1 VISRRFAGILAA
13 SALAAYAVLLVAA
26 NSWIAGGSDS
36 SGYLNEARLF
46 SRGKVSEEIG
56 ALELL
61 GLPLTDPRPD
71 AFIPL
76 GYRAGPAPGTMVP
89 TYPPGLPLHMALLGT
104 IGGWNAAPF
113 LAGPIAAVAS
123 LLLLFG
129 VARELGLSRGL
140 AAAGAVILA
149 LSPIFLGMAVQP
161 MSDVPATAWV
171 LAAIYFA
178 LRARRR
184 PGWAFAA
191 GAAFGVAVLVR
202 PTNSLAVIPLLFA
215 LPAGRGAILRAVAG
229 GAPFAAFLLLFNHAA
244 FGSAMATG
252 YSGMLRR
259 TMSPGNVL
267 PQIRHYAFWLPA
279 LLTPFLPLAW
289 LGIGF
294 DRRVARRDR
303 ALLLTWF
310 GAFFAFYC
318 FYELYDDW
326 WSARFLLP
334 GIPAIVLAA
343 LFVARDVTL
352 PAKPRSI
359 LGFAALAAVVV
370 VSVAWAARFQ
380 LLRMARGDVAYRDAS
395 RRAARFVPS
404 RSLIAAM
411 QMSGALKYY
420 ADRPILRWDYTS
432 PERFADLRRRAAERG
447 VALYALLWPFEVAEF
462 EKHLPGEWQP
472 VARWGEVV
480 LYRLTPRT
488 AGSGGRGGGI
498 RAHPTRG
505 ETCGRRRGARATR
518 NRAAPPRRRPAAREA
533 SRPPHPSP
541 PECAR
546 VAPGRWARP
555 SATAARTRRAA

>member
-1 VISRRFAGILAA
+1 MISPRTTAVLAA
-13 SALAAYAVLLVAA
+13 VALAAYAVLLVAA
-26 NSWIAGGSDS
+26 NSWVAGGSDS
-36 SGYLNEARLF
+36 SGYLNEARLLA
-46 SRGKVSEEIG
+46 RGRVSEEIG
-56 ALELL
+56 ALAVL
-61 GLPLTDPRPD
+61 GLPAGDD
-71 AFIPL
+71 EAGVFIPL
-76 GYRAGPAPGTMVP
+76 GYRAGPLPGKMVP
-89 TYPPGLPLHMALLGT
+89 TYPPGLPLHMALLAT

-123 LLLLFG
+123 LLLFFG

-149 LSPIFLGMAVQP
+149 VSPIFFGMAIQP

-184 PGWAFAA
+184 PPWAFAA

-202 PTNSLAVIPLLFA
+202 PTNALALIPLLFA
-215 LPAGRGAILRAVAG
+215 LPAGRGAILRAFAG
-229 GAPFAAFLLLFNHAA
+229 GAPFAVFLLLLNHAA
-244 FGSAMATG
+244 FGSALETG
-252 YSGMLRR
+252 YGLMLLT
-259 TMSPGNVL
+259 TMTPTHVL
-267 PQIRHYAFWLPA
+267 PQIRHYGFWLPA
-279 LLTPFLPLAW
+279 LLTPLLPLAW
-289 LGIGF
+289 LGIAF
-294 DRRVARRDR
+294 DRGVPRRDR
-303 ALLLTWF
+303 ALLVTWF
-310 GAFFAFYC
+310 GVFLVFYC
-318 FYELYDDW
+318 LYEVYDDW
-326 WSARFLLP
+326 WSVRFLLP

-343 LFVARDVTL
+343 LLVARDVPL
-352 PAKPRSI
+352 PAKPRRL
-359 LGFAALAAVVV
+359 LGFAALAVVV
-370 VSVAWAARFQ
+370 AVGALWIARFQ
-380 LLRMARGDVAYRDAS
+380 VLQAARGEVVYRDAS

-432 PERFADLRRRAAERG
+432 PQKFADLRRRAADRG

-462 EKHLPGEWQP
+462 EKHLPGDWQP

-488 AGSGGRGGGI
+488 AGSGDRGGGI
-498 RAHPTRG
+498 RALPTRG
-505 ETCGRRRGARATR
+505 ETSGRRRGARATR
-518 NRAAPPRRRPAAREA
+518 SRAEPPRRRPAAREA

-541 PECAR
+541 PESAPG
-546 VAPGRWARP
+546 APGRWARP

>member
-1 VISRRFAGILAA
+1 MISRRTTAVLAA
-13 SALAAYAVLLVAA
+13 AALAAYAVLLVAA

-36 SGYLNEARLF
+36 SGYLNEARLLA
-46 SRGKVSEEIG
+46 RRKVSEGIG
-56 ALELL
+56 ALALLELPA
-61 GLPLTDPRPD
+61 GDD
-71 AFIPL
+71 EAGVFIPL
-76 GYRAGPAPGTMVP
+76 GYRAGPLPGTMVP
-89 TYPPGLPLHMALLGT
+89 TYPPGLPLHMALLGA

-140 AAAGAVILA
+140 AACGAVILA
-149 LSPIFLGMAVQP
+149 VSPIFLGMAIQP

-184 PGWAFAA
+184 PAWAVAA

-202 PTNSLAVIPLLFA
+202 PTNALALIPLLLA
-215 LPAGRGAILRAVAG
+215 LPAERGPILRAMAG
-229 GAPFAAFLLLFNHAA
+229 GAPFAAFLLLFNDAA
-244 FGSAMATG
+244 FGSALETG

-259 TMSPGNVL
+259 TMSPAHVL
-267 PQIRHYAFWLPA
+267 PQIRHFGLWLPA
-279 LLTPFLPLAW
+279 LLTPLLPIAW

-303 ALLLTWF
+303 ALLVTWF
-310 GAFFAFYC
+310 GVFLLFYC

-326 WSARFLLP
+326 WSVRFLLP

-343 LFVARDVTL
+343 LLAARDIRL
-352 PAKPRSI
+352 AARPKRL
-359 LGFAALAAVVV
+359 LGIAALAAVVL
-370 VSVAWAARFQ
+370 VSAAWIARFQ
-380 LLRMARGDVAYRDAS
+380 LLGMARGDVVYRDAS

-432 PERFADLRRRAAERG
+432 PAKFADLRRRAAERG

-462 EKHLPGEWQP
+462 EKHLPGDWQP
-472 VARWGEVV
+472 VGRWRDVV
-480 LYRLTPRT
+480 LYRLD
-488 AGSGGRGGGI
+488 
-498 RAHPTRG
+498 
-505 ETCGRRRGARATR
+505 
-518 NRAAPPRRRPAAREA
+518 
-533 SRPPHPSP
+533 
-541 PECAR
+541 
-546 VAPGRWARP
+546 
-555 SATAARTRRAA
+555 

>member
-1 VISRRFAGILAA
+1 MISRRFAGVLAA

-36 SGYLNEARLF
+36 SGYLNEARLLA
-46 SRGKVSEEIG
+46 RGKVSEDIG
-56 ALELL
+56 ALALL
-61 GLPLTDPRPD
+61 GLPAGDSEPGI
-71 AFIPL
+71 FIPL
-76 GYRAGPAPGTMVP
+76 GYRAGPLPGTMVP
-89 TYPPGLPLHMALLGT
+89 TYPPGLPLHMAILGA
-104 IGGWNAAPF
+104 IGGWNVAAF
-113 LAGPIAAVAS
+113 LAGPIGAVAS

-129 VARELGLSRGL
+129 VAREIGLSRGL
-140 AAAGAVILA
+140 ATAGAVILA
-149 LSPIFLGMAVQP
+149 VSPIFFGMAVQS

-184 PGWAFAA
+184 PGWAWVA

-202 PTNSLAVIPLLFA
+202 PTNALALIPLLFA
-215 LPAGRGAILRAVAG
+215 LPAGRGAILSALAG

-259 TMSPGNVL
+259 TMSPAHVL

-279 LLTPFLPLAW
+279 LLTPLLPLAW
-289 LGIGF
+289 LGISF

-318 FYELYDDW
+318 FYELYEDW
-326 WSARFLLP
+326 WSVRFLLP

-343 LFVARDVTL
+343 LFVARDVRL
-352 PAKPRSI
+352 PARAKRL
-359 LGFAALAAVVV
+359 LGIAALAAVVAG
-370 VSVAWAARFQ
+370 SVAWIARFQ

-432 PERFADLRRRAAERG
+432 PERFADLRQGAAERG
-447 VALYALLWPFEVAEF
+447 VALYALLWPFEVEEF
-462 EKHLPGEWQP
+462 QKHLPGDWQP
-472 VARWGEVV
+472 VARWREVV
-480 LYRLTPRT
+480 LYRLD
-488 AGSGGRGGGI
+488 
-498 RAHPTRG
+498 
-505 ETCGRRRGARATR
+505 
-518 NRAAPPRRRPAAREA
+518 
-533 SRPPHPSP
+533 
-541 PECAR
+541 
-546 VAPGRWARP
+546 
-555 SATAARTRRAA
+555 